1 MRADLRR
8 LSYIFVCRLI
18 NRFSMSSAM
27 SSTRI
32 YHVIANELLYNYVCL
47 SVHLFSS
54 SSLSIYI
61 SIFFILFFIFLR
73 DLMDPVIIVYGNWI
87 KKNIYVFNAD
97 SRECRVLH
105 LNEKTKHEEFAKSVL
120 DDYRLNEL
128 RTTDWIRNNRYV
140 FNEQHSTSLRR
151 TRMTKWIG
159 MIEQE
164 RRWKELGFNVLYYG
178 WVLGFNV
185 LHYDWVI

>member
-1 MRADLRR
+1 
-8 LSYIFVCRLI
+8 
-18 NRFSMSSAM
+18 MSSAM

-54 SSLSIYI
+54 FSLSIYI
-61 SIFFILFFIFLR
+61 SIFFNLFFIFLR
-73 DLMDPVIIVYGNWI
+73 DLMDPVINVYGNR
-87 KKNIYVFNAD
+87 YVFNAD
-97 SRECRVLH
+97 NRECRVLH
-105 LNEKTKHEEFAKSVL
+105 LNEKTKHEEFAKYVL
-120 DDYRLNEL
+120 DDYILNEL
-128 RTTDWIRNNRYV
+128 RTADWIRNNRYV
-140 FNEQHSTSLRR
+140 FNKQHSTSLRR

-159 MIEQE
+159 MTEQE